1 MYSRLIWEAE
11 TDEVT
16 TEELE
21 KVKGTLEEYT
31 RKASRDLK
39 LAAIALV
46 TAVSSGAI
54 YAIILQKQTEK
65 HKGELPLAF
74 GYKDVLKVIDK
85 FAKVMLHT
93 TTAITL
99 TTLIASVIFFILYLV
114 DKSKMRKL
122 TNESYI
128 HESWILTETEDK
140 ESSSIL
146 EKIKEFLSK
155 KELVAKLGNKAKAFF
170 NSKTGKILGGA
181 SLLALAVFALLIIKK
196 VVAPE
201 KSIGQFVIDILKSI
215 KSHPW
220 SLGVAL
226 AVISVA
232 GIVYLIYRKKKG
244 PDSGSNSVEVNNVP
258 EEKSDEDNTV
268 TAKDVTDELKN
279 YKVPWKESEFIFDI

>member
-11 TDEVT
+11 TEEVT

-21 KVKGTLEEYT
+21 KVKGTLEGYT

-39 LAAIALV
+39 LAAVALA

-54 YAIILQKQTEK
+54 YTIIYKKQTEK
-65 HKGELPLAF
+65 HKGELPLDF
-74 GYKDVLKVIDK
+74 GYKDVLKVCDK
-85 FAKVMLHT
+85 FAKVMLHALAT
-93 TTAITL
+93 ISNIIL
-99 TTLIASVIFFILYLV
+99 VVSIIFFILYLV

-128 HESWILTETEDK
+128 HESWILTEAEDN
-140 ESSSIL
+140 ESPSIL
-146 EKIKEFLSK
+146 EKIKEFFANKNGAAS
-155 KELVAKLGNKAKAFF
+155 KLGNKAKAFF

-181 SLLALAVFALLIIKK
+181 SLLALAVFAFLIVKK
-196 VVAPE
+196 VIAPE

-244 PDSGSNSVEVNNVP
+244 PDSGSNSVVVYSSSN
-258 EEKSDEDNTV
+258 S
-268 TAKDVTDELKN
+268 AK
-279 YKVPWKESEFIFDI
+279 

>member
-11 TDEVT
+11 TEEEVT

-39 LAAIALV
+39 LAAVALV
-46 TAVSSGAI
+46 TAVSSGAL
-54 YAIILQKQTEK
+54 YSIILQKQTEK

-85 FAKVMLHT
+85 FAKVMLHAL
-93 TTAITL
+93 TAISL
-99 TTLIASVIFFILYLV
+99 TTLVVSVIFFILYLV

-128 HESWILTETEDK
+128 HESWILTEAEDE
-140 ESSSIL
+140 ESPSIL
-146 EKIKEFLSK
+146 EKIKVFFANK
-155 KELVAKLGNKAKAFF
+155 KGATSKLGDKVKAFF
-170 NSKTGKILGGA
+170 SSKTGKILGGA
-181 SLLALAVFALLIIKK
+181 SLLALVVFAFLIVKK
-196 VVAPE
+196 VVASE

-226 AVISVA
+226 VVISIA

-244 PDSGSNSVEVNNVP
+244 PDDGSGSNSAEAEAEVNNKTK
-258 EEKSDEDNTV
+258 EEARSSSAT
-268 TAKDVTDELKN
+268 
-279 YKVPWKESEFIFDI
+279 